1 MSCIRVGSV
10 GIGGISR
17 HVHLPGIE
25 RSPDLKLVAVC
36 DIDPEALRYAQE
48 KYGIDEAHC
57 FTDYHD
63 LINCPDVDAVDIS
76 TPNDVHYEV
85 ALAAAEAGK
94 PYAVEKP
101 IVMTGEQADHLA
113 QVTKERG
120 VKSMVCFSYRFKAS
134 ARYAKDLIER
144 GLIGDIYHVDMQYY
158 QAWGLP
164 MCNTPLVWRFEQK
177 HTGSGALGDL
187 GSHALDLVR
196 FVTGKE
202 YKRLI
207 SHTGTFVH
215 EREKL
220 DSSGMGKVDVDD
232 FSNYFA
238 EMDGGTA
245 ATFRITR
252 FGFGRG
258 NYQTMVT
265 KERGVKSMVCFSYR
279 FKASARYAKDLIERG
294 LIGDIYHVDMQYYQ
308 AWGLPMCNTP
318 LVWRFEQKHTGSGAL
333 GDLGSHALDL
343 VRFVTGK
350 EYKRLISH
358 TGTFV
363 HEREKLDSSG
373 MGKVDVD
380 DFSNYFAEMDGGTA
394 ATFRITRFGFGR
406 GNYQT
411 MEIYGSRGAIQ
422 YELDHA
428 APDVDEIY
436 VCMGEVG
443 QESHTFTKLPI
454 PDKFKV
460 DQMQSFADI
469 ILGKADGKAATIED
483 GRVNQHLVDA
493 VIRSGETGEWETL

>member
-258 NYQTMVT
+258 NYQTM
-265 KERGVKSMVCFSYR
+265 
-279 FKASARYAKDLIERG
+279 
-294 LIGDIYHVDMQYYQ
+294 
-308 AWGLPMCNTP
+308 
-318 LVWRFEQKHTGSGAL
+318 
-333 GDLGSHALDL
+333 
-343 VRFVTGK
+343 
-350 EYKRLISH
+350 
-358 TGTFV
+358 
-363 HEREKLDSSG
+363 
-373 MGKVDVD
+373 
-380 DFSNYFAEMDGGTA
+380 
-394 ATFRITRFGFGR
+394 
-406 GNYQT
+406 
-411 MEIYGSRGAIQ
+411 EIYGSRGAIQ

-443 QESHTFTKLPI
+443 QESHTFT
-454 PDKFKV
+454 
-460 DQMQSFADI
+460 S
-469 ILGKADGKAATIED
+469 
-483 GRVNQHLVDA
+483 DA
-493 VIRSGETGEWETL
+493 VLCRYYPWQGGRQGGDDRRRQGEPAPCGRRDPLRRNGRMGDLIIKKGEKVNDH

>member
-238 EMDGGTA
+238 EMDGGDVPHH
-245 ATFRITR
+245 TFRFWAR
-252 FGFGRG
+252 QLPDDG
-258 NYQTMVT
+258 NLRQPRRNSV
-265 KERGVKSMVCFSYR
+265 
-279 FKASARYAKDLIERG
+279 
-294 LIGDIYHVDMQYYQ
+294 
-308 AWGLPMCNTP
+308 
-318 LVWRFEQKHTGSGAL
+318 
-333 GDLGSHALDL
+333 
-343 VRFVTGK
+343 
-350 EYKRLISH
+350 
-358 TGTFV
+358 
-363 HEREKLDSSG
+363 
-373 MGKVDVD
+373 
-380 DFSNYFAEMDGGTA
+380 
-394 ATFRITRFGFGR
+394 
-406 GNYQT
+406 
-411 MEIYGSRGAIQ
+411 
-422 YELDHA
+422 
-428 APDVDEIY
+428 
-436 VCMGEVG
+436 
-443 QESHTFTKLPI
+443 
-454 PDKFKV
+454 
-460 DQMQSFADI
+460 
-469 ILGKADGKAATIED
+469 
-483 GRVNQHLVDA
+483 
-493 VIRSGETGEWETL
+493 